1 MFLAPE
7 ECKLLTDGRRAGG
20 SKSFASLT
28 KRLGARHDLWTV
40 RPHLAVFWNEVDVVC
55 GGRFGSP
62 FREALRA
69 ARVEILAKGPG
80 EVGELEELKGAKTER
95 AQPAIATAQTPGIE
109 ERARSCCMADGISLG
124 RRRLLG
130 RVANVNAAAEALR
143 PSWDEAR

>member
-1 MFLAPE
+1 MI
-7 ECKLLTDGRRAGG
+7 CGRC
-20 SKSFASLT
+20 
-28 KRLGARHDLWTV
+28 DLSS
-40 RPHLAVFWNEVDVVC
+40 PFFGNEVDVVC

-62 FREALRA
+62 FREAPRV
-69 ARVEILAKGPG
+69 ARVEMLAKGPA

-109 ERARSCCMADGISLG
+109 ERARSCFMADGVSLG
-124 RRRLLG
+124 RRRLPG